1 MIFEGEDR
9 RNVDFYKII
18 LFSFSSEGA
27 IMIQGSWRA
36 LVWIGLSELFALSL
50 WFSASVIA
58 PELIEVWNLSSNSE
72 AWLSTSVPIGFV
84 IGALFSSY
92 FGVADSFNPRK
103 VFAVSVFLG
112 AILNAL
118 LILVDYAFFGIL
130 LRILTGITLA
140 GVYPIAV
147 KILSQWFPKKRG
159 FAIGIL
165 IAALTLGSSLPH
177 FVIMFFSSL
186 NWKLVIICTSVL
198 ALLSAIIVTYILE
211 DAPIMSE
218 KSPFSLKLIK
228 KVVTN
233 KPVMLANYGYF
244 GHMWELYAMWTWLPA
259 FLTASFSAY
268 SPEFP
273 HWFIALSS
281 FISIGIAGGIGCVV
295 GGLISDKIGRAN
307 LTIISMF
314 ISAICSILIGFTFG
328 QFIWI
333 TLIICMIW
341 GMSVIS
347 DSAQFSAAVSEI
359 AEVEYVGTALT
370 FQMCI
375 GFLIT
380 IFSINLIPII
390 QRIVG
395 WEWVFTILAIGPILG
410 IVFMVKYRR
419 YEFNNQ
425 KE

>member
-18 LFSFSSEGA
+18 LFSFSSEGD

-72 AWLSTSVPIGFV
+72 GWLSTSVPIGFV

-92 FGVADSFNPRK
+92 FGVADRFNPRK

-147 KILSQWFPKKRG
+147 KILSQWFPQKRG

-186 NWKLVIICTSVL
+186 NWKLVIICTSAL

-333 TLIICMIW
+333 TLIICIIW

-425 KE
+425 KV

>member
-92 FGVADSFNPRK
+92 FGVADRFNPRK

-333 TLIICMIW
+333 TLIICIIW

-425 KE
+425 KV

>member
-1 MIFEGEDR
+1 
-9 RNVDFYKII
+9 
-18 LFSFSSEGA
+18 
-27 IMIQGSWRA
+27 MIQGSWRA

-72 AWLSTSVPIGFV
+72 DWLSTSVPIGFV

-92 FGVADSFNPRK
+92 FGVADRFNPRK

-147 KILSQWFPKKRG
+147 KILSQWFPQKRG

-186 NWKLVIICTSVL
+186 NWKLVIICTSAL
-198 ALLSAIIVTYILE
+198 ALLSAMIVTYILE

-314 ISAICSILIGFTFG
+314 ISAICSILIGFTYG

-333 TLIICMIW
+333 TLIISMIW

-425 KE
+425 KV

>member
-72 AWLSTSVPIGFV
+72 GWLSTSVPIGFV

-92 FGVADSFNPRK
+92 FGVADRFNPRK

-147 KILSQWFPKKRG
+147 KILSQWFPQKRG

-186 NWKLVIICTSVL
+186 NWKLVIICTSAL

-333 TLIICMIW
+333 TLIICIIW

-425 KE
+425 KV

>member
-92 FGVADSFNPRK
+92 FGVADRFNPRK

-218 KSPFSLKLIK
+218 KIPLLFKINK
-228 KVVTN
+228 K
-233 KPVMLANYGYF
+233 
-244 GHMWELYAMWTWLPA
+244 
-259 FLTASFSAY
+259 
-268 SPEFP
+268 
-273 HWFIALSS
+273 SS
-281 FISIGIAGGIGCVV
+281 
-295 GGLISDKIGRAN
+295 
-307 LTIISMF
+307 
-314 ISAICSILIGFTFG
+314 
-328 QFIWI
+328 
-333 TLIICMIW
+333 
-341 GMSVIS
+341 
-347 DSAQFSAAVSEI
+347 
-359 AEVEYVGTALT
+359 
-370 FQMCI
+370 
-375 GFLIT
+375 
-380 IFSINLIPII
+380 
-390 QRIVG
+390 
-395 WEWVFTILAIGPILG
+395 
-410 IVFMVKYRR
+410 
-419 YEFNNQ
+419 YE
-425 KE
+425 

>member
-1 MIFEGEDR
+1 
-9 RNVDFYKII
+9 
-18 LFSFSSEGA
+18 
-27 IMIQGSWRA
+27 MIQGSWRA

-58 PELIEVWNLSSNSE
+58 PELIEIWNLSSNSE
-72 AWLSTSVPIGFV
+72 AWLSAAIPIGFV
-84 IGALFSSY
+84 IGSLFSSY
-92 FGVADSFNPRK
+92 FGVADRFNSRK
-103 VFAVSVFLG
+103 IFAISVFLG
-112 AILNAL
+112 AILNVL
-118 LILVDYAFFGIL
+118 LIIVHYAFLGIL

-147 KILSQWFPKKRG
+147 KILSQWFPQKRG
-159 FAIGIL
+159 FAIGVL

-177 FVIMFFSSL
+177 FVVMFFSSL
-186 NWKLVIICTSVL
+186 NWKLVIISTSGM

-211 DAPIMSE
+211 DAPIVPN

-228 KVVTN
+228 KVVLN

-259 FLTASFSAY
+259 FLTASFLTY
-268 SPEFP
+268 SPEIP

-281 FISIGIAGGIGCVV
+281 FISIGIAGGIGCVI

-314 ISAICSILIGFTFG
+314 ISAICSLVIGFTFG
-328 QFIWI
+328 QYIWL
-333 TLIICMIW
+333 TLIISMIW
-341 GMSVIS
+341 GMSIIS

-359 AEVEYVGTALT
+359 ADVDYVGTALT

-375 GFLIT
+375 GFLLT

-390 QRIVG
+390 QRIIG

-410 IVFMVKYRR
+410 IGFMVKYRR
-419 YEFNNQ
+419 YEITNE
-425 KE
+425 KV

>member
-1 MIFEGEDR
+1 
-9 RNVDFYKII
+9 
-18 LFSFSSEGA
+18 
-27 IMIQGSWRA
+27 MIQGSWRA

-58 PELIEVWNLSSNSE
+58 PELIEIWNLSPTSE
-72 AWLSTSVPIGFV
+72 AWLSASVPIGFV

-92 FGVADSFNPRK
+92 FGFADRFNPRK
-103 VFAVSVFLG
+103 VFATSVFLG
-112 AILNAL
+112 AIWNAL

-147 KILSQWFPKKRG
+147 KILSQWFPQKRG

-177 FVIMFFSSL
+177 FVILFFSSL

-268 SPEFP
+268 SPELP

-281 FISIGIAGGIGCVV
+281 FISIGIAGGLGCVV

-333 TLIICMIW
+333 TLIISMIW

-425 KE
+425 KV

>member
-1 MIFEGEDR
+1 M
-9 RNVDFYKII
+9 
-18 LFSFSSEGA
+18 SP
-27 IMIQGSWRA
+27 GSWRA
-36 LVWIGLSELFALSL
+36 LVWIGLSELCALSL

-58 PELIEVWNLSSNSE
+58 PELFEIWNLSSNSE
-72 AWLSTSVPIGFV
+72 AWLSASIPIGFV
-84 IGALFSSY
+84 IGSLFSSY
-92 FGVADSFNPRK
+92 FGVADRYNPRK
-103 VFAVSVFLG
+103 VFAISVFLG

-118 LILVDYAFFGIL
+118 LIFVNYAYLGIL
-130 LRILTGITLA
+130 LRVLTGITLA

-177 FVIMFFSSL
+177 FVVMFFSSL
-186 NWKLVIICTSVL
+186 NWKFVILSTSGL
-198 ALLSAIIVTYILE
+198 ALLSAIMVTFILE
-211 DAPIMSE
+211 DAPIE
-218 KSPFSLKLIK
+218 PKKSIFSLKLIK
-228 KVVTN
+228 KVVMN

-244 GHMWELYAMWTWLPA
+244 GHMWELYAMWTWLPT
-259 FLTASFSAY
+259 FLTASFLTY
-268 SPEFP
+268 SPDIP

-281 FISIGIAGGIGCVV
+281 FISIGIAGGIGCVI

-314 ISAICSILIGFTFG
+314 ISAICSIVIGFTFG
-328 QFIWI
+328 QYIWL
-333 TLIICMIW
+333 TLIISMIW
-341 GMSVIS
+341 GVSVIA

-359 AEVEYVGTALT
+359 AEVDYVGTALT

-375 GFLIT
+375 GFLLT

-390 QRIVG
+390 QRIIG

-410 IVFMVKYRR
+410 VLFMVKYRR
-419 YEFNNQ
+419 YELTNE
-425 KE
+425 KV

>member
-1 MIFEGEDR
+1 
-9 RNVDFYKII
+9 
-18 LFSFSSEGA
+18 
-27 IMIQGSWRA
+27 MIQGSWRA

-72 AWLSTSVPIGFV
+72 GWLSTSVPIGFV

-92 FGVADSFNPRK
+92 FGVADRFNPRK

-147 KILSQWFPKKRG
+147 KILSQWFPQKRG

-186 NWKLVIICTSVL
+186 NWKLVIICTSAL

-333 TLIICMIW
+333 TLIICIIW

-425 KE
+425 KV

>member
-1 MIFEGEDR
+1 M
-9 RNVDFYKII
+9 VP
-18 LFSFSSEGA
+18 
-27 IMIQGSWRA
+27 GSWRA
-36 LVWIGLSELFALSL
+36 LLWIGLAELCALSL

-58 PELIEVWNLSSNSE
+58 PELIEIWNLSSNSE
-72 AWLSTSVPIGFV
+72 AWLSASIPIGFV
-84 IGALFSSY
+84 IGSLFSSY
-92 FGVADSFNPRK
+92 FGVADRYNPRK
-103 VFAVSVFLG
+103 VFAISVFLG

-118 LILVDYAFFGIL
+118 LIFVHYAYLGIL

-177 FVIMFFSSL
+177 FVVMFFSSL
-186 NWKLVIICTSVL
+186 NWKFVIISTSGL
-198 ALLSAIIVTYILE
+198 ALLSAIMVTFILE
-211 DAPIMSE
+211 DAPIESK
-218 KSPFSLKLIK
+218 KSTFSLKLIK
-228 KVVTN
+228 KVVLN

-244 GHMWELYAMWTWLPA
+244 GHMWELYAMWTWLPT
-259 FLTASFSAY
+259 FLTASFLTY
-268 SPEFP
+268 SPNIP

-281 FISIGIAGGIGCVV
+281 FISIGIAGGIGCVI

-314 ISAICSILIGFTFG
+314 ISAICSIVIGFTFG
-328 QFIWI
+328 QYIWL
-333 TLIICMIW
+333 TLIISMIW
-341 GMSVIS
+341 GVSVIA

-359 AEVEYVGTALT
+359 AEVDYVGTALT

-375 GFLIT
+375 GFLLT

-390 QRIVG
+390 QRIIG
-395 WEWVFTILAIGPILG
+395 WEWVFTLLAIGPILG
-410 IVFMVKYRR
+410 ILFMVKYRR
-419 YEFNNQ
+419 YELINQ
-425 KE
+425 KV

>member
-92 FGVADSFNPRK
+92 FGVADRFNPRK

-130 LRILTGITLA
+130 LRILTGMTLA